1 MKANSD
7 KSYLLLSCNELSTTV
22 IDGSSIESSIK
33 EVIIDIKID
42 RLLKFDDHVNKLCK
56 KACQKLTEH

>member
-22 IDGSSIESSIK
+22 IDASSIESSIK
-33 EVIIDIKID
+33 EVIIGIKID
-42 RLLKFDDHVNKLCK
+42 RLLKLDDHVNKLCK

>member
-33 EVIIDIKID
+33 EVIIGIKID
-42 RLLKFDDHVNKLCK
+42 RLLKLDDDVNKLCK